1 MLKPF
6 LILSAVLLTGV
17 SASST
22 QAQQA
27 ATPAA
32 PAAAPVAPAATPA
45 APAAFQ
51 VPLEAVNKVN
61 PVKPSAESLARAKKI
76 YGYECALCHGDD
88 GGGAGDLAKK
98 MKAKM
103 PDFRDP
109 TALKPKTDG
118 ELYYVIKN
126 GKGEMDGEGERVKPD
141 DTWNLVNYL
150 RSFSKL
156 QAATAAQGPS

>member
-6 LILSAVLLTGV
+6 LILSAVLLTGAY
-17 SASST
+17 ASPL

-27 ATPAA
+27 ATPAPA
-32 PAAAPVAPAATPA
+32 PAPATPTA
-45 APAAFQ
+45 SNI
-51 VPLEAVNKVN
+51 PLEAVNQVN
-61 PVKPSAESLARAKKI
+61 PEKPTPESLARAKKI
-76 YGYECALCHGDD
+76 YGYECAMCHGDD
-88 GGGAGDLAKK
+88 GGGNGDLAKN

-109 TALKPKTDG
+109 NALKAVTDG
-118 ELYYVIKN
+118 EIYYVINK
-126 GKGEMDGEGERVKPD
+126 GKGEMEGEGPRVKPD
-141 DTWNLVNYL
+141 DTWNLVNYI

>member
-6 LILSAVLLTGV
+6 LYLSAALLSGV
-17 SASST
+17 IASSL

-27 ATPAA
+27 ATPAPQA
-32 PAAAPVAPAATPA
+32 TTPA
-45 APAAFQ
+45 PPAAFK
-51 VPLEAVNKVN
+51 VPLEAVSQVN
-61 PVKPSAESLARAKKI
+61 PVKPTAESLTRAKKV

-88 GGGAGDLAKK
+88 GSGAGDLAKN

-109 TALKPKTDG
+109 TALKAQTDG
-118 ELYYVIKN
+118 ELYYIIKN
-126 GKGEMDGEGERVKPD
+126 GKGEMEGEGERVKPD

-156 QAATAAQGPS
+156 QAATAARGPS